1 MTSSR
6 IAAVMGGLFVGAIGV
21 ATAVWGHGPH
31 ETREQMP
38 LSYSTL
44 ATPTPPPPATDL
56 HQVLGAVDHLRDHI
70 DNRLDNQSDR
80 IGEVERQL
88 AGVVQY
94 IADQKQ
100 AKFEQALTGKSH

>member
-6 IAAVMGGLFVGAIGV
+6 IASILGGLFVGGIGV
-21 ATAVWGHGPH
+21 ATAVWGRSAH
-31 ETREQMP
+31 EHEQP
-38 LSYSTL
+38 SVAYSTL
-44 ATPTPPPPATDL
+44 ATPMPAPTTDL

-70 DNRLDNQSDR
+70 DFRLDNQSDR

-88 AGVVQY
+88 AGVAQY

-100 AKFEQALTGKSH
+100 AKLEQALSGKSR